1 MKVSQ
6 LKLNKKNPRKISPD
20 QMEKLKSSIQKFPK
34 MMSLRPIVYDPDTM
48 EVLGGN
54 QRLLAIRDLG
64 MKEIPDDWAKS
75 ADELTEEEKRE
86 FILRDNIQSG
96 DWDFEMLSAEF
107 AEFDLEE
114 MGMDMPEIEETTK
127 TYDEFE
133 KGSLNER
140 FIVPP
145 FSVLDRRQK
154 YWADRKNIWLGMGI
168 KSEIGRETSKYG
180 NTSASKQ
187 LMKAAHG
194 GFSDKLTNAKTS
206 IFDPV
211 LCEIAYRW
219 FTSAESNIL
228 DPFAGGSVR
237 GIVASILG
245 HNYTGIDLSCDQ
257 ITANRINAKD
267 VGCAMPNWIIGD
279 SMVELDNIKNESY
292 DLVFTCP
299 PYFDLEVYSDDKAD
313 ISNMDFD
320 AFTVTYKKIIEKACD
335 KLKQNTFAIVV
346 ISDVRDKNGFYQNIP
361 HLTTIAAQ
369 NAGMSLYNECIIV
382 DPIGTKAISAT
393 KAMQTSRKVQ
403 RIHQIM
409 LIYYKGDTSKIRL
422 LGDVECGDGEDV

>member
-1 MKVSQ
+1 
-6 LKLNKKNPRKISPD
+6 
-20 QMEKLKSSIQKFPK
+20 
-34 MMSLRPIVYDPDTM
+34 
-48 EVLGGN
+48 
-54 QRLLAIRDLG
+54 
-64 MKEIPDDWAKS
+64 
-75 ADELTEEEKRE
+75 
-86 FILRDNIQSG
+86 
-96 DWDFEMLSAEF
+96 
-107 AEFDLEE
+107 
-114 MGMDMPEIEETTK
+114 
-127 TYDEFE
+127 
-133 KGSLNER
+133 
-140 FIVPP
+140 
-145 FSVLDRRQK
+145 
-154 YWADRKNIWLGMGI
+154 MGI

-180 NTSASKQ
+180 STSSSKQ
-187 LMKAAHG
+187 LMKAGG
-194 GFSDKLTNAKTS
+194 GFSDKLANAKTS

-211 LCEIAYRW
+211 LCEIAYKW
-219 FTSAESNIL
+219 FAPAEANIL

-257 ITANRINAKD
+257 ITANKINAKE

-279 SMVELDNIKNESY
+279 SMVELDNIKNGSY

-369 NAGMSLYNECIIV
+369 NAGMGLYNECIIV

-393 KAMQTSRKVQ
+393 KAMQASRKVQ